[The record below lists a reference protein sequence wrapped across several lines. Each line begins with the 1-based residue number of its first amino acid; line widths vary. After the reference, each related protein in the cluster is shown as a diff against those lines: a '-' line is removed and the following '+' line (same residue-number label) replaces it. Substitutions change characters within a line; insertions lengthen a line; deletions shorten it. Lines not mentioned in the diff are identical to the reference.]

1 MQRALLLAPACGRGR
16 LGLGGECQQ
25 ATRLHDVR
33 EEHESG
39 LISAKDFTHQDETQ

>member
-1 MQRALLLAPACGRGR
+1 MQRALLLAHTYVRGL

-33 EEHESG
+33 EEPEQG
-39 LISAKDFTHQDETQ
+39 LISTQDFAYQDETQ